1 MFILKNKKILYKEP
15 SDYIPEELRKEFKIG
30 EYYTKETLDK
40 ENDSENK
47 KDSL

>member
-1 MFILKNKKILYKEP
+1 MKNKKILYIEP
-15 SDYIPEELRKEFKIG
+15 SDYIPEELRKEYKIG